1 MCGAPF
7 VPVFQAM
14 PDVMT
19 LNVGAIAGRVAVVKE
34 LVTKMTRLFDS
45 RAWLPNPW
53 RKDVYPPCDMAAITA
68 AVMCGYDSFVT
79 DPNVRPCQPPWR
91 YYSGA
96 PFVSPFLGEKDSQPY
111 AIIHK

>member
-1 MCGAPF
+1 MCGSNF

-19 LNVGAIAGRVAVVKE
+19 LNVGAIAGRVAVVME

-45 RAWLPNPW
+45 RAWIPHPW
-53 RKDVYPPCDMAAITA
+53 RKVYPPCDMAAITA
-68 AVMCGYDSFVT
+68 AVMCGYDNFDV
-79 DPNVRPCQPPWR
+79 DPGLRPCLPPWK
-91 YYSGA
+91 YYCGA
-96 PFVSPFLGEKDSQPY
+96 PFVSPFLGEKDRDPY